1 MNAFEGKRALVTG
14 GSSGIGLALG
24 QQLAAAGADVW
35 ILARRQEAL
44 SQAAQAI
51 EAARSRAG
59 SVVETLSVDV
69 TEVEAVQQAMGELVA
84 QDGAPDYLFNSA
96 GVAHPG
102 YVEELGLDIFH
113 WMMEVNYFGTVHV
126 TQSLLPA
133 MLDRGRGHIVN
144 LSSVAGFMGVFGY
157 TAYSGSKFAVR
168 GYSDVLRSE
177 LKARGL
183 RVSIVFPPDTQTPQ
197 LDYEN
202 QFKPAETKA
211 LVGDV
216 KPLEADTVAGTIL
229 KGVARGRY
237 VIIPGFEGKLY
248 YWLNGVLGTLAYPLM
263 DWFVASARRQAASEA
278 KKRNGR

>member
-1 MNAFEGKRALVTG
+1 MKAFEGKRALVTG

-24 QQLAAAGADVW
+24 RLLAAAGADVW
-35 ILARRQEAL
+35 ILARRQEVL
-44 SQAAQAI
+44 NKAAEAI
-51 EAARSRAG
+51 EAARSRPG
-59 SVVETLSVDV
+59 SVVETLSVDL
-69 TEVEAVQQAMGELVA
+69 TEVDGVQRAMGDLVA
-84 QDGAPDYLFNSA
+84 QAGAPDYLFNSA

-102 YVEELGLDIFH
+102 YVEELETDIFH
-113 WMMEVNYFGTVHV
+113 WMMDVNYFGIVHV

-144 LSSVAGFMGVFGY
+144 LSSIAGFMGVFGY

-177 LKARGL
+177 LKGRGL

-211 LVGDV
+211 LGGDV
-216 KPLEADTVAGTIL
+216 EPMEAETVARTIL

-263 DWFVASARRQAASEA
+263 DWYVASARRQAASEA
-278 KKRNGR
+278 KEGDGH